1 MQIPISKPISL
12 PFWNL
17 LVLTYSKDPTQLEAT
32 AIGVSEISESIA
44 SRRRDETT
52 KKVTLAIFPNAN
64 YWILTDGDSSWL
76 VPKANFRISGPNF
89 DTLQAL
95 FCVHGQQ
102 SHRLKL
108 IKPAF
113 VEECSQ
119 GWKLIEKGEIQFC

>member
-1 MQIPISKPISL
+1 MQIPTSIPTF
-12 PFWNL
+12 PTFWNS
-17 LVLTYSKDPTQLEAT
+17 LVLTYNTDPTQLQGT

-44 SRRRDETT
+44 RRRRDETT
-52 KKVTLAIFPNAN
+52 KNVTLASFPNAN
-64 YWILTDGDSSWL
+64 YWILTSGDSSWL
-76 VPKANFRISGPNF
+76 VPKANFRISGPSF

-108 IKPAF
+108 IKPAL
-113 VEECSQ
+113 VEESSQ